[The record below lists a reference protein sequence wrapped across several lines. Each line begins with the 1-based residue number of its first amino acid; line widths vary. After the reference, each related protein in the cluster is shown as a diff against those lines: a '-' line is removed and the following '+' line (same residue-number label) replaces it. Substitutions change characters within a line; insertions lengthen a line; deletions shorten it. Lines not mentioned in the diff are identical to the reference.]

1 VDGDAKRAL
10 KCRTE
15 ESRQRIEMSGSGGLK
30 RTKPKFG
37 CWVIEEKKKKKKK
50 KKIHPFSSQ

>member
-1 VDGDAKRAL
+1 
-10 KCRTE
+10 
-15 ESRQRIEMSGSGGLK
+15 MSGSGGLK

-37 CWVIEEKKKKKKK
+37 YRVIEEKKNKE